1 MEDELQDMM
10 AELNEVDMDDQ
21 IQDLKMS
28 SNSLNKENMP
38 SSGNGLIA

>member
-21 IQDLKMS
+21 IEDLMMS
-28 SNSLNKENMP
+28 SNSLDKEDMP